1 MFTLTPWL
9 GGERVGQGV
18 NVCAEFV
25 GCLPSPWL
33 GGERVGQGVNV
44 RV

>member
-18 NVCAEFV
+18 NVCDEFV
-25 GCLPSPWL
+25 GCLPSHL
-33 GGERVGQGVNV
+33 GWVERGWVKV
-44 RV
+44 